1 MSGGRSS
8 CRFSTGSVVGAT
20 ALSGHIAVVR
30 PWLLRWGASEYEVG
44 WSMPGDELVPYARM
58 ELTHAITILA

>member
-1 MSGGRSS
+1 M
-8 CRFSTGSVVGAT
+8 
-20 ALSGHIAVVR
+20 VR